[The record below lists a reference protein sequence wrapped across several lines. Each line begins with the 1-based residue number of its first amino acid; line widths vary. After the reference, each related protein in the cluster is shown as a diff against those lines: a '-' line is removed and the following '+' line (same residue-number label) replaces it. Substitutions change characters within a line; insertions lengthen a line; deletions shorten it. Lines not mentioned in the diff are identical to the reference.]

1 MNEINTWPGWENV
14 DLLGE
19 GSFGKVYRIRRE
31 EYGVVNEAALK
42 VITIPGSSADLAAA
56 REEGMDDAS
65 VTNYFKSFVEDLAAE
80 FALMSSLK
88 GNSNIVSYED
98 HMVVPREGE
107 VGWDILIRMELLTPL
122 QAAVAER
129 PLTERDVAVLGVD
142 LCRALTLCR
151 KRGILHRDIKP
162 ENIFLSR
169 DGNYK
174 LGDFGVARVAE
185 KTVSAMSRK
194 GTYSYMAPEVYK
206 GEKYGFGADI
216 YSLGIVLYRYLNNN
230 RLPFLP
236 PYPEPIQYSDREN
249 ALARRIGGEELPPPV
264 GGSGALQKAVLKA
277 CAYRAEDRYDSAES
291 FMADLETAMQGLE
304 DSVEENGGN
313 TDYAD
318 MRGSYTDSGQPEEV
332 RTAQEESGADEF
344 DRTMSAVVLGQQEYS
359 QGKAAGKKAG
369 PVRNTRRDGVPQ
381 GGTGSPGAKDA
392 ADVGAADVRA
402 AEEGKRSEEKK
413 GEEKKSEEKK
423 GEGKKSEGKKSEEK
437 KGEGKKSEEKKREEK
452 ADISRKEG
460 GSGKKKI
467 VFMAAAGGAFAL
479 CLLVAAVMLI
489 PGGKDG
495 KTTTEGTAGAGTA
508 AGKDSGTSADPAADA
523 EAQEAAEAAKAQALQ
538 EVLAMLDT
546 PTDQALLDSHREA
559 MENFDGRLIG
569 TWKRVGADHQGEN
582 RVNGLENE
590 INIFETGEF
599 YFANTGEWMRL
610 MEEQIELPVMTAK
623 DGATDIMEASKSVY
637 DDGKQH
643 VDGIYTMLPSIT
655 DLSVTYELTDYEAE
669 EDNGFEAAFYAN
681 RKDDGLTI
689 HISGNYQDGPL
700 ASRTVDTS
708 IYFRQYTYI
717 GRWLFPC
724 MEGRWTDS
732 NGYVWAFRIA
742 RESVESFGV
751 AGNFDVAFAM
761 KDSSGQIYE
770 GKAITEGFDSESGMN
785 TLRISFQEGITVP
798 EYTLAGYDG
807 MTLELEGEDGS
818 SLVLTRD

>member
-423 GEGKKSEGKKSEEK
+423 RKKQE
-437 KGEGKKSEEKKREEK
+437 
-452 ADISRKEG
+452 DISRKEG

-623 DGATDIMEASKSVY
+623 DGATDILEASKSVY

-643 VDGIYTMLPSIT
+643 VDGIYTMLPSIP

>member
-129 PLTERDVAVLGVD
+129 PLTERDVVVLGVD

-249 ALARRIGGEELPPPV
+249 ALARRIGGEELPPPA

-291 FMADLETAMQGLE
+291 FMTDLETALQGLE
-304 DSVEENGGN
+304 DSIEENGGN

-318 MRGSYTDSGQPEEV
+318 VRGFYTDSGQPEEV
-332 RTAQEESGADEF
+332 RTAQEEPGADEF
-344 DRTMSAVVLGQQEYS
+344 DRTMSAVVLGQPEYS

-369 PVRNTRRDGVPQ
+369 PVRNTRRDGAPQ

-392 ADVGAADVRA
+392 ADVGAA
-402 AEEGKRSEEKK
+402 EEGKMSEEKK
-413 GEEKKSEEKK
+413 D
-423 GEGKKSEGKKSEEK
+423 EGNKSEGKKSQEK
-437 KGEGKKSEEKKREEK
+437 KGVGKESGEKKREEK
-452 ADISRKEG
+452 ADISRKES

-479 CLLVAAVMLI
+479 CLLGAAVKLI

-495 KTTTEGTAGAGTA
+495 KTATEGTAGAGTA
-508 AGKDSGTSADPAADA
+508 AGKDSGTSTAAAADA
-523 EAQEAAEAAKAQALQ
+523 KSQALQ

-546 PTDQALLDSHREA
+546 STDQALLDSRREA
-559 MENFDGRLIG
+559 AENFDGRLIG

-599 YFANTGEWMRL
+599 YFADTGEWMRL

-623 DGATDIMEASKSVY
+623 DGATDILEASKSVY

-669 EDNGFEAAFYAN
+669 EDNGFEAAFYTN

-689 HISGNYQDGPL
+689 HIRGNYQDGPL
-700 ASRTVDTS
+700 ASRTIDTS

-751 AGNFDVAFAM
+751 AGNFDVVFAM

-770 GKAITEGFDSESGMN
+770 GKAITENYDSESGMN

>member
-129 PLTERDVAVLGVD
+129 PLTERDVVVLGVD

-249 ALARRIGGEELPPPV
+249 ALARRIGGEELPPPA

-291 FMADLETAMQGLE
+291 FMTDLETALQGLE
-304 DSVEENGGN
+304 DSIEENGGN

-318 MRGSYTDSGQPEEV
+318 VRGFYTDSGQPEEV
-332 RTAQEESGADEF
+332 RTAQEEPGADEF
-344 DRTMSAVVLGQQEYS
+344 DRTMSAVVLGQPEYS

-369 PVRNTRRDGVPQ
+369 PVRNTRRDGAPQ

-392 ADVGAADVRA
+392 ADVGAA
-402 AEEGKRSEEKK
+402 EEGKMSEEKK
-413 GEEKKSEEKK
+413 D
-423 GEGKKSEGKKSEEK
+423 EGNKSEGKKSQEK
-437 KGEGKKSEEKKREEK
+437 KGVGKESGEKKREEK
-452 ADISRKEG
+452 ADISRKES

-479 CLLVAAVMLI
+479 CLLGAAVKLI

-495 KTTTEGTAGAGTA
+495 KTATEGTAGAGTA
-508 AGKDSGTSADPAADA
+508 AGKDSGTSTAAAADA
-523 EAQEAAEAAKAQALQ
+523 KSQALQ

-546 PTDQALLDSHREA
+546 STDQALLDSRREA
-559 MENFDGRLIG
+559 AENFDGRLIG

-599 YFANTGEWMRL
+599 YFADTGEWMRL
-610 MEEQIELPVMTAK
+610 MEE
-623 DGATDIMEASKSVY
+623 
-637 DDGKQH
+637 
-643 VDGIYTMLPSIT
+643 
-655 DLSVTYELTDYEAE
+655 
-669 EDNGFEAAFYAN
+669 
-681 RKDDGLTI
+681 
-689 HISGNYQDGPL
+689 
-700 ASRTVDTS
+700 
-708 IYFRQYTYI
+708 I
-717 GRWLFPC
+717 GRAH
-724 MEGRWTDS
+724 
-732 NGYVWAFRIA
+732 V
-742 RESVESFGV
+742 
-751 AGNFDVAFAM
+751 
-761 KDSSGQIYE
+761 
-770 GKAITEGFDSESGMN
+770 
-785 TLRISFQEGITVP
+785 
-798 EYTLAGYDG
+798 
-807 MTLELEGEDGS
+807 
-818 SLVLTRD
+818 